1 MRDNPYSFVPG
12 GYFFLPTGV
21 LATVTPTGSDT
32 MTTPV
37 SVVTEARRLCGPSA
51 TAVVSHFTV
60 VDPSVSTGPSGC
72 PSRWNCRLATALS
85 LVMAALTSTE
95 PFTVAPAA
103 GLLIRTV
110 GTGLLTTTG
119 TASDTTVAP
128 PCRVTMATSV
138 CMPLGVVS
146 VVQRT
151 RPVGDVSAG
160 PRFTPSSWNWRLT
173 KSLTWAT
180 LAATVISPF
189 TEAPGFGWVMVTLG
203 AGLATVTVMGADM
216 TVAPA
221 GGGGGG
227 RRAAPVERRPGRR
240 VPAVGDGTR
249 VQPNAYGAVVNV
261 GPSGPPSRRN
271 TTVAMPEPVAAA
283 DTATVFFTVTPSV
296 GVVNAMVTLG
306 GGGGAGAAN
315 WMA

>member
-203 AGLATVTVMGADM
+203 AGLATVTLMGADM

-221 GGGGGG
+221 GGGAVGLRGGG
-227 RRAAPVERRPGRR
+227 PCAQSGVPPAALQAPPVTGEPRLRPSSWNCTLATSFRCDS
-240 VPAVGDGTR
+240 AAATR
-249 VQPNAYGAVVNV
+249 TSPF
-261 GPSGPPSRRN
+261 
-271 TTVAMPEPVAAA
+271 TVAPALGLEIS
-283 DTATVFFTVTPSV
+283 TAGVGFETTTPMEAEAS
-296 GVVNAMVTLG
+296 
-306 GGGGAGAAN
+306 
-315 WMA
+315 